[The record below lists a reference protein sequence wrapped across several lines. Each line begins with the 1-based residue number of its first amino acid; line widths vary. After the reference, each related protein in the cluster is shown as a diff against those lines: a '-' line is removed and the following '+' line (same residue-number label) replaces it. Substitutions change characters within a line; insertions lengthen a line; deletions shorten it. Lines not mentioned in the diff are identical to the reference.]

1 MADKTPPTFEESYA
15 QLEEVVRQLERG
27 ELTLDESMAL
37 FEKGIK
43 LAQLCEARLDK
54 AEQKVSQLAGIGS
67 ENPALEPFQPEA

>member
-1 MADKTPPTFEESYA
+1 MADKTAPSFEESFA

-43 LAQLCEARLDK
+43 LAQLCEAKLDK
-54 AEQKVSQLAGIGS
+54 AEQKVSQLVGIGS
-67 ENPALEPFQPEA
+67 DSITLATFEEKD

>member
-1 MADKTPPTFEESYA
+1 MADKTTQSFEESYA

-43 LAQLCEARLDK
+43 LAQLCEAKLDK
-54 AEQKVSQLAGIGS
+54 AEQKVSQLVGIGTDS
-67 ENPALEPFQPEA
+67 TNLVPFGEKE

>member
-1 MADKTPPTFEESYA
+1 MADKTAPSFEESFA

-43 LAQLCEARLDK
+43 LAQLCEAKLDK
-54 AEQKVSQLAGIGS
+54 AEQKVSQLVGIGS
-67 ENPALEPFQPEA
+67 DSITLAAFEEKD

>member
-1 MADKTPPTFEESYA
+1 MADKTAPSFEESFA

-43 LAQLCEARLDK
+43 LAQLCEAKLDK
-54 AEQKVSQLAGIGS
+54 AEQKVSQLVGIGS
-67 ENPALEPFQPEA
+67 DSINLATFEEKD

>member
-1 MADKTPPTFEESYA
+1 MADKTSPSFEESYA

-43 LAQLCEARLDK
+43 LAQLCEAKLDK
-54 AEQKVSQLAGIGS
+54 AEQKVSQLVGIGS
-67 ENPALEPFQPEA
+67 DASDLVPFRDRD

>member
-1 MADKTPPTFEESYA
+1 MADKTSLTFEESYA

-43 LAQLCEARLDK
+43 LAQMCEARLDK
-54 AEQKVSQLAGIGS
+54 AEQKVSQLVGIGTDS
-67 ENPALEPFQPEA
+67 TDLTPFRARD

>member
-1 MADKTPPTFEESYA
+1 MADKASLSFEESYA

-54 AEQKVSQLAGIGS
+54 AEQKVSQLVGIGS
-67 ENPALEPFQPEA
+67 DSTELVPFHEKD